1 MPIQS
6 LENLDLEND
15 NTKKVVAQEE
25 PAGAEVSTFNQWD
38 DDVTGEISSADKKIP
53 RLNIGQKSGA
63 LGENQGFGNL
73 VLNKEVV
80 IAPYGQSIEATVLKI
95 QKRYMERLPYD
106 PNRTGMPRTF
116 KTAKEAVDAGFS
128 TEWGDQKVAL
138 PVAFMMF
145 FFPAP
150 SGLDKDIVEQN
161 FVYDFNGIH
170 YAAALYM
177 TSPTGYRE
185 TASPVFSAMD
195 TPRVKEFGSPRIVRW
210 KATVFKRQNA
220 VNSWFLLKMVT
231 NGYNSPE
238 LVSYSK
244 QILP

>member
-6 LENLDLEND
+6 LENLEFADE
-15 NTKKVVAQEE
+15 KKIVANEE
-25 PAGAEVSTFNQWD
+25 PAGAEVSTFVQWD
-38 DDVTGEISSADKKIP
+38 DDVSGEISSRDKKIP

-63 LGENQGFGNL
+63 LGEHQGFGAL

-80 IAPYGQSIEATVLKI
+80 IAPFGQSLDATVLKI

-106 PNRTGMPRTF
+106 PNRTGMPRMF
-116 KTAKEAVDAGFS
+116 GTAKEAVEAGYS
-128 TEWGDQKVAL
+128 TEWGDKKVAL

-150 SGLDKDIVEQN
+150 SGLDKDVVEQN
-161 FVYDFNGIH
+161 FVYEFNGLH

-210 KATVFKRQNA
+210 KATVIKRQNA

-231 NGYNSPE
+231 SGYNQPE
-238 LVSYSK
+238 LVAYTK
-244 QILP
+244 EILP